1 MEEMSKHDLPELSRF
16 AMQLD
21 RVAAKGVDAP
31 RIMVEIAR
39 GLARE
44 YRSQIQQTA
53 SNMENELLIP
63 MTLFFFLPFIVSIL
77 TPVMVSLANAM

>member
-1 MEEMSKHDLPELSRF
+1 MFSRGASKGILMEELSKHDLPELSRF

-44 YRSQIQQTA
+44 YRSQIQQTLRIWKM
-53 SNMENELLIP
+53 NC
-63 MTLFFFLPFIVSIL
+63 
-77 TPVMVSLANAM
+77 